1 MQFYSFFLTSL
12 IEKGYK
18 ALATKLDQKKKAKKQ
33 VINSVDTKE
42 NLDAPLTIAI
52 FQFFFTSLIWK
63 VFEA

>member
-1 MQFYSFFLTSL
+1 LQFYSFFLTSL

-18 ALATKLDQKKKAKKQ
+18 ALSTKLDQKKKAKKQ

-52 FQFFFTSLIWK
+52 FQFFFTSLI
-63 VFEA
+63 